1 MTKKRLSVQPSWCA
15 DLPLQ
20 QQSVLFLA
28 TRGPDGVAKD
38 HPCKDVQRAYRA
50 CVLLAGRYG
59 RELRPVE
66 GGDSFMSLT
75 LFGDDR
81 TWREVVLKFLYK
93 IDELPHHYLSHLM
106 HGAEILGYKHPDA
119 VVRSRWNH
127 LYLRMV
133 CDLHLAPETEA
144 EMDRR
149 LGDWGRVDWDDHQA
163 VRSPEGWVPPTV
175 GTRVMFDGV
184 VGKVIS
190 TDGVSSS
197 TMSAIRHEDAHGRS
211 SSIILLT
218 WKTEGLRWRRL
229 GPADEAP
236 SYCSHHLADGNYS
249 AEGCCCEGGS
259 RCDSCGMH
267 ESPSQAEGEG
277 GDRATW
283 RLTPEGARVV
293 SGLKYA
299 NEDSNIEEERS

>member
-1 MTKKRLSVQPSWCA
+1 MTTKRLSVQPSWCA

-28 TRGPDGVAKD
+28 TRGPDGVARD

-75 LFGDDR
+75 LFVDNC
-81 TWREVVLKFLYK
+81 TWREVVLRFLYK

-119 VVRSRWNH
+119 VVRSRWHH

-133 CDLHLAPETEA
+133 YDLHLAPETEA

-149 LGDWGRVDWDDHQA
+149 LGDWGRVDWDENQEA
-163 VRSPEGWVPPTV
+163 LPPLGWSPPALGE
-175 GTRVMFDGV
+175 RVLLDGICVGV
-184 VGKVIS
+184 VIN
-190 TDGVSSS
+190 TDGRTCSMVESKSPMGVASS
-197 TMSAIRHEDAHGRS
+197 TVMI
-211 SSIILLT
+211 T
-218 WKTEGLRWRRL
+218 WRTEGKTWRRL

-236 SYCSHHLADGNYS
+236 SYCSHHLADGDYAS
-249 AEGCCCEGGS
+249 EGCCCEGGR

-267 ESPSQAEGEG
+267 ESPSHAVGEG
-277 GDRATW
+277 GDHA
-283 RLTPEGARVV
+283 PA
-293 SGLKYA
+293 
-299 NEDSNIEEERS
+299 